1 LHDAVT
7 VEKAGIAATAII
19 TDGFVQTA
27 LAISRVSGMP
37 EFPFAVI
44 PHARPWACYADSDT
58 AGLLS
63 CTINERRPDATQR
76 QALHPDSL

>member
-44 PHARPWACYADSDT
+44 AHPIANNDETTLRTKAAEAARQCEAI
-58 AGLLS
+58 LLG
-63 CTINERRPDATQR
+63 R
-76 QALHPDSL
+76 

>member
-44 PHARPWACYADSDT
+44 AHPIANNDETTLRTKAAEAVRQCEAI
-58 AGLLS
+58 LLG
-63 CTINERRPDATQR
+63 R
-76 QALHPDSL
+76 

>member
-1 LHDAVT
+1 MHDAVT

-44 PHARPWACYADSDT
+44 AHPIANNNETTLRTKAAEAARQCEAI
-58 AGLLS
+58 LLG
-63 CTINERRPDATQR
+63 R
-76 QALHPDSL
+76 